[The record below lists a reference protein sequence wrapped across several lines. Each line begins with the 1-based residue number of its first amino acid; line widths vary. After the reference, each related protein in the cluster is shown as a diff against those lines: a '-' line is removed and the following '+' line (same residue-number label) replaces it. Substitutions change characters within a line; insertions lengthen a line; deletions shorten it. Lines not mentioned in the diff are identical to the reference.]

1 MKCAVLVGRRPFDL
15 RHRTCRVSRW
25 FQQGVGIMNAP
36 AVLEKNRLA
45 SQRLDLGVG
54 GLSCA
59 GAAAPLA
66 VRIKRVPGVRD
77 AFVNPITER
86 AVIIFDPGVVGA
98 EEVVH
103 EVAAAGAEDLGR
115 TMARWH
121 LQIGGVTCGSCVE
134 RIERA
139 VMAVPGVHGATVNV
153 AADSLTVEYTPRRT
167 DLEQVR
173 SVVRAEGFELAG
185 TSSAAAGRAGEG
197 IQPPSA
203 SDTAYRSLMRKFWFA
218 AVISLPVIVFSY
230 PGPFGLTGALPMGSD
245 RLRLVWG
252 VLGVLTLPV
261 MFYAGRDFFVG
272 AWSAFRHR
280 TADMNTLIATGISAA
295 WIYSTVAIMVPGLF
309 PSAELAEVFYDVT
322 AVVVAL
328 VVLGQALEVRAK
340 GRSSEAIKKLIG
352 LQPRTA
358 LVIRGDQE
366 LQVPVQEVVEGDLVV
381 VRPGERV
388 PVDGEIVAGSSAL
401 DESMVTGESLP
412 VEKGVG
418 DTVIGATINKT
429 GSFRFAATKVGKDTV
444 LSQIIQM
451 VEQAQGSKAP
461 IQRVVD
467 RVSSYFTP
475 AVVILAILG
484 FMAWYTFG
492 PAPALVYALIV
503 FVTVLIIACPCAL
516 GLATPTSLMVG
527 VGKGAEHGIL
537 IRSGQALE
545 TAHKLDTIVL
555 DKTGTITK
563 GHPSVTDVIGQ
574 DVDQDEVL
582 RLAASVERSSEHPL
596 GEAILAG
603 ARERGLTLGEPTDF
617 EALPGRGV
625 EATVDGGRVTLGNQ
639 RLMAER
645 GYGLGDLVRAAE
657 RLADEGKTPMFVAR
671 EATVLGIVAVADTV
685 RPDSRQAIDAL
696 RAMGMEVVMLT
707 GDNQRTARAIAR
719 QVGVDRV
726 LAEVLPETKA
736 EQIKALQAEGK
747 RVGMVGD
754 GINDAPAL
762 AQADV
767 GIAMGTGTDVAIEAA
782 DITLVKGSLGG
793 VVAAVQLSRAT
804 MRNIKQNL
812 FGAFIYNTLGLPV
825 AAGLLYPAFGILLSP
840 LIAAAAMAFSSVTVV
855 TNANR
860 LRRFQLKGGGA

>member
-1 MKCAVLVGRRPFDL
+1 
-15 RHRTCRVSRW
+15 
-25 FQQGVGIMNAP
+25 MNAP

-45 SQRLDLGVG
+45 NQRLDLGVG

-173 SVVRAEGFELAG
+173 SVVQAEGFELAG
-185 TSSAAAGRAGEG
+185 TSSGAAGRAGEG
-197 IQPPSA
+197 SQPTSTT
-203 SDTAYRSLMRKFWFA
+203 DTAYRSLMRKFWFA

-261 MFYAGRDFFVG
+261 MFYAGRDFFAG

-412 VEKGVG
+412 VEKAVG

-429 GSFRFAATKVGKDTV
+429 GSFRFVATKVGKDTV
-444 LSQIIQM
+444 LSQIIRM

-555 DKTGTITK
+555 DKTGTITR
-563 GHPSVTDVIGQ
+563 GQPSVTDVIGQ
-574 DVDQDEVL
+574 GVDQDEVL
-582 RLAASVERSSEHPL
+582 RLAASVERGSEHPL

-625 EATVDGGRVTLGNQ
+625 EATVDGGRVTLGNK
-639 RLMAER
+639 RLMTER
-645 GYGLGDLVRAAE
+645 GYGLGDLVRVAE
-657 RLADEGKTPMFVAR
+657 RLADEGKTPMYVAR

-719 QVGVDRV
+719 QVRVDRV

>member
-1 MKCAVLVGRRPFDL
+1 
-15 RHRTCRVSRW
+15 
-25 FQQGVGIMNAP
+25 MNAP

>member
-1 MKCAVLVGRRPFDL
+1 
-15 RHRTCRVSRW
+15 
-25 FQQGVGIMNAP
+25 MNAP

-45 SQRLDLGVG
+45 NQRLDLGVG

-173 SVVRAEGFELAG
+173 SVVQAEGFELAG
-185 TSSAAAGRAGEG
+185 TSSGAAGRAGEG
-197 IQPPSA
+197 SQPTSTT
-203 SDTAYRSLMRKFWFA
+203 DTAYRSLMRKFWFA

-412 VEKGVG
+412 VEKAVG

-429 GSFRFAATKVGKDTV
+429 GSFRFVATKVGKDTV
-444 LSQIIQM
+444 LSQIIRM

-603 ARERGLTLGEPTDF
+603 ARERGLTLGESTDF

-639 RLMAER
+639 RLMTER
-645 GYGLGDLVRAAE
+645 GYGLGDLVRVAE
-657 RLADEGKTPMFVAR
+657 RLADEGKTPMYVAR

-719 QVGVDRV
+719 QVRVDRV